1 MCPTKS
7 SYEKITAA
15 AVSQIFEI
23 NHPLVHHH
31 ISALR
36 EVSTSA
42 SEFRRL
48 IRRLTIFLA
57 YEATKDMGVIDRT
70 VRTPMKTTTGNVI
83 NDKIGII
90 PIIRAGLVMVEPL
103 LDLIPSAEV
112 WHLGLYR
119 DEETAQA
126 IEYYNKLPA
135 SHPVDVGFVID
146 PMLATGGSAISA
158 LSALDQWGVPK
169 LKLLS
174 VIAAPEGIRAVEAA
188 FPQAQIFVCAVDE
201 RLDKNRF
208 IIPGLGDAGDRAFN
222 T

>member
-1 MCPTKS
+1 MRSTKV
-7 SYEKITAA
+7 SYEKISVAT
-15 AVSQIFEI
+15 VSQIFEI
-23 NHPLVHHH
+23 NHPLVDHH

-36 EVSTSA
+36 EISTSA

-48 IRRLTIFLA
+48 IRRLTVFLA
-57 YEATKDMGVIDRT
+57 YEATKDMGVIDRAI
-70 VRTPMKTTTGNVI
+70 RTPMKTTTGSVI
-83 NDKIGII
+83 NDKIGVI

-103 LDLIPSAEV
+103 LDLIPGAEV

-135 SHPVDVGFVID
+135 SDPVDVGFVID

-158 LSALDQWGVPK
+158 LSALHQWGVPK

-174 VIAAPEGIRAVEAA
+174 VIASPEGIHAVEVA
-188 FPQAQIFVCAVDE
+188 FPQAQIFVCTIDE
-201 RLDKNRF
+201 RLDENKF